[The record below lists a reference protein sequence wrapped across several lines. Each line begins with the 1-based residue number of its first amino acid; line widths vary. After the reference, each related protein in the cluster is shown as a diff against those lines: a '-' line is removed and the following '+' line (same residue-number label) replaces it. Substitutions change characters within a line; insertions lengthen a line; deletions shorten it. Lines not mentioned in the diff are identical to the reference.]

1 MHLIARVFDVEIT
14 EEELLQ
20 ESVTLYGQ
28 DSLNGLKR
36 ALDMLINRYLL
47 YHQALLNGFE
57 VSEEEFDNA
66 LLEALDFDDSVANN
80 EHTPSQIE
88 EQIKQCILI
97 RKYIQQI
104 YPSDG
109 EIPESELLAFYEE
122 QEENF
127 SSQEM
132 VRASHILIRKDEEDA
147 EEKAKKLREKI
158 HTPADFKNVCI
169 QYSQCP
175 SGVYGGDLGW
185 FPRGKMIKEIEDVA
199 FSLQPNEISEVFP
212 TKYGYHILMLT
223 DRREPHPIPFEDI
236 RESLGT
242 SLNEFRK
249 EFVLARHIQ
258 ELRNTYKDQI
268 EILDE
273 NYL

>member
-97 RKYIQQI
+97 RKYMQQI

-132 VRASHILIRKDEEDA
+132 VRASHILIRK
-147 EEKAKKLREKI
+147 
-158 HTPADFKNVCI
+158 
-169 QYSQCP
+169 
-175 SGVYGGDLGW
+175 
-185 FPRGKMIKEIEDVA
+185 
-199 FSLQPNEISEVFP
+199 
-212 TKYGYHILMLT
+212 
-223 DRREPHPIPFEDI
+223 
-236 RESLGT
+236 
-242 SLNEFRK
+242 
-249 EFVLARHIQ
+249 
-258 ELRNTYKDQI
+258 
-268 EILDE
+268 
-273 NYL
+273 